1 METDCIVFQLSL
13 ATNVQRMR
21 RVFPSCRIQPTQI
34 SVINTLGIQVWSAA
48 PSAIG
53 NTNTFINTQTLAS
66 GIYYIHVQFKDAM
79 QIQKI
84 IIE

>member
-1 METDCIVFQLSL
+1 VAPNPCTQYC
-13 ATNVQRMR
+13 NV
-21 RVFPSCRIQPTQI
+21 SYNEQPTQI